1 MMGRTRTGEAFF
13 DEEAL
18 AALLA
23 WLTRAAGAR
32 SAMVLWRHLD
42 GVHEVMAFNHHT
54 EACVALYAWKY
65 AAIDPWLKAARAAPR
80 RGELLCLDDCVTAA
94 TVEKSRLYREF
105 IRAQGEDTVHAAVA
119 VFDGEGGEAIL
130 CLHRGRAAAPFTP
143 SDLDPLAECLPQLG
157 RVLCARGET
166 IAGRRREQ
174 VARDELDGLGLAA
187 IFVGADGAIAR
198 VNLVADQVLRRADG
212 FRMRAGLLSC
222 ADPGSRLRLQA
233 AVALATAPDNA
244 MATAIPVERV
254 RLDGADQGE
263 RPLGYMVSVTPF
275 MGGSDRPLA
284 MLVFRDP
291 DSRED
296 SLAGRVRAFFRLARA
311 EPAVPAV
318 ATKPPATMRVVT
330 P

>member
-1 MMGRTRTGEAFF
+1 MMGRIRTGEALF

-23 WLTRAAGAR
+23 GLARAAGAR
-32 SAMVLWRHLD
+32 STMVLWRHLD

-54 EACVALYAWKY
+54 EACVALYASKY
-65 AAIDPWLKAARAAPR
+65 AAVDPWLKAARAASR

-105 IRAQGEDTVHAAVA
+105 LRPQGDDTFHAAVA

-130 CLHRGRAAAPFTP
+130 CLHRGRAAGPFTP
-143 SDLDPLAECLPQLG
+143 ADLDPLAECLPQLG
-157 RVLCARGET
+157 RVLCTRGET

-174 VARDELDGLGLAA
+174 VARDELDSLGLAA
-187 IFVGADGAIAR
+187 IVVGADGAITRA
-198 VNLVADQVLRRADG
+198 NLIADPVLRRADG

-222 ADPGSRLRLQA
+222 VDPGSRLRLQA

-254 RLDGADQGE
+254 RPNPADRGE

-275 MGGSDRPLA
+275 RDGGDRPLA

-291 DSRED
+291 DSGED
-296 SLAGRVRAFFRLARA
+296 SFAGRLRALFRPARA
-311 EPAVPAV
+311 EAAV
-318 ATKPPATMRVVT
+318 AAAASRPPAAVRVVA